1 MLDVDY
7 HHGNGTQD
15 IFWHD
20 ASVFYASIHADP
32 VTDYPFYWGH
42 ADECGEGDG
51 LGATLNLPL
60 PRGTGWQD
68 YAPALDTALDAIGRW
83 GARMLVVSFGAD
95 TFARDPISHFGLE
108 RDDFA
113 RLGTIIAGHG
123 VPTLVVME
131 GGYGVA
137 DLGSN
142 VAAFLSGF
150 A

>member
-1 MLDVDY
+1 
-7 HHGNGTQD
+7 
-15 IFWHD
+15 
-20 ASVFYASIHADP
+20 
-32 VTDYPFYWGH
+32 
-42 ADECGEGDG
+42 
-51 LGATLNLPL
+51 
-60 PRGTGWQD
+60 
-68 YAPALDTALDAIGRW
+68 
-83 GARMLVVSFGAD
+83 MLVVSFGAD

-113 RLGTIIAGHG
+113 RLGAIIAGHG

-131 GGYGVA
+131 GGYAVA